1 MAGERMIA
9 HGLGLEPVEAD
20 WPAISAADVK
30 LLLSGFAQV
39 GALRELTWHSP
50 RPFSAACLANTSSR
64 SLFIKRHHR
73 SVREPAWLRE
83 EHEFIAHLRK
93 HGAPVSEVLV
103 NEQGETAVAI
113 GEWTYEVH
121 AVAQGQDLYRDALSW
136 TPFQDVR
143 HAWAAGQS
151 LAGLHQAAAGYS
163 APRRQA
169 QVLLANFRLFSQPD
183 PIAAIEA
190 TSADDPALAEYLSQ
204 RDWRGDVQTL
214 HLPFHRAL
222 YPLLAEQPPLWT
234 HNDWHASN
242 LLWSDESASAEVVS
256 VLDFGLADQTF
267 ALFDLATALERNC
280 IPWLELDTGG
290 SASADLES
298 VDAIL
303 AGYQSVLPLSA
314 QDLKTLAAL
323 LPLVHTDFALSE
335 IAYYQGVVGSVA
347 SANVAYDAYFI
358 GHTRWFKGVEGQRL
372 LGHIYTREA
381 SAQP

>member
-1 MAGERMIA
+1 MVGERVIA

-20 WPAISAADVK
+20 WPAISAADVE

-39 GALRELTWHSP
+39 GVLRELTWHSP
-50 RPFSAACLANTSSR
+50 RPFSAACLVSTSSR
-64 SLFIKRHHR
+64 ALFVKRHHR
-73 SVREPAWLRE
+73 SVRTPAWLRE
-83 EHEFIAHLRK
+83 EHDFIAHLRK
-93 HGAPVSEVLV
+93 HGAPVSEVLI
-103 NEQGETAVAI
+103 NEQGETAVAM

-136 TPFQDVR
+136 TPFQDAR

-151 LAGLHQAAAGYS
+151 LAQLHQAAAGYS
-163 APRRQA
+163 APRRQT

-183 PIAAIEA
+183 PIASIEA
-190 TSADDPALAEYLSQ
+190 AIAGDPGLAQYLSQ
-204 RDWRGDVQTL
+204 RDWRGDVETL

-242 LLWSDESASAEVVS
+242 LLWSDKSANAQVAS
-256 VLDFGLADQTF
+256 VLDFGLSDQTF
-267 ALFDLATALERNC
+267 ALFDLATALERNG

-290 SASADLES
+290 SPVADLRS

-303 AGYQSVLPLSA
+303 DGYQSVRPLSA
-314 QDLKTLAAL
+314 QDLKTLGAL

-335 IAYYQGVVGSVA
+335 IAYYEGVVGSVA

-358 GHTRWFKGVEGQRL
+358 GHTRWFNGVEGQRL
-372 LGHIYTREA
+372 LAHINTLAA
-381 SAQP
+381 SVQS